1 MQNVAL
7 SVVVTIGK
15 SDVAMTVRSGEVVVA
30 AAEAKTDAVEMEE
43 VEAGELDHREQE
55 EPRQHETSARAGMIG
70 GLLVAKKKEEAGV
83 PVELL
88 LHEKSAH
95 ERSVLLLRVKLKK
108 LLPRSMVG
116 RPLLAS
122 VNEIFIL
129 RINPERNQ
137 VKIM

>member
-1 MQNVAL
+1 M

-70 GLLVAKKKEEAGV
+70 GLLVAKK
-83 PVELL
+83 
-88 LHEKSAH
+88 
-95 ERSVLLLRVKLKK
+95 
-108 LLPRSMVG
+108 
-116 RPLLAS
+116 
-122 VNEIFIL
+122 
-129 RINPERNQ
+129 
-137 VKIM
+137 